1 MLGPKRV
8 RRIVLQF
15 DDSRPEV
22 KVADGSVEAI
32 WTRVSGGIALK
43 HEPVEFDLWL
53 RRVSESLAAEAQR
66 SERTRQ
72 ALRQL
77 LI

>member
-8 RRIVLQF
+8 SRIVLTLP
-15 DDSRPEV
+15 DSRPEV
-22 KVADGSVEAI
+22 QVADGGVQAI

-43 HEPVEFDLWL
+43 HERVDFDLWL
-53 RRVSESLAAEAQR
+53 RRVSESLAAEAQH
-66 SERTRQ
+66 SERTRE